1 MITTEGPACEMMMT
15 EGRCPQVGVCPGWR
29 RMATAGRCSLLGVPT
44 VESNNDGRLE
54 VQDDDGRP
62 LPSVWSMSRMQ
73 DDDDGK
79 PLFSAWSVYPQ

>member
-1 MITTEGPACEMMMT
+1 
-15 EGRCPQVGVCPGWR
+15 
-29 RMATAGRCSLLGVPT
+29 MATAGRCSLLGVPT

-62 LPSVWSMSRMQ
+62 LSSVWSVPRVQDDGRPLPSVWSMSRMQ